1 MKLKECI
8 KVFLN
13 KWFGKGPDGKTNP
26 HQLTLLTAVIGFPV
40 AVLLHLQMGYEMG
53 TNPRVPPLQNLMSAL
68 AHLPEVKRLV
78 QKSSYYT
85 WDYNFSYSWLIF
97 FIYISIVF
105 AMYINNERFK
115 RLEKNS
121 KGDEK
126 WNDWKWHNLNRVYPK
141 DKPEI
146 SEPEENSNKIG
157 NAILGQKTRL
167 NMEDV
172 WGMNLNMLIQGS
184 PGSGKTRYVLKPNL
198 LQFNSSYVITDP
210 SGELIRASGKALM
223 EHGYRI
229 KVFNLDDMSFSCQYN
244 PFRYIKSDDD
254 VLTLVECLMKN
265 TDDSKSSK
273 GDQFFTKAEQCL
285 FLSIFYYIVHVYKD
299 QPEKQNLNE
308 VMRML
313 LMAKVSEQK
322 EDLEREREKYLE
334 AEDAD
339 DDPEAPEFQKEN
351 ENGIRLLPK
360 YRIKDKSTG
369 EILQEFQSP
378 QEKALFMDCIKNGE
392 IVFSQNERL
401 PCNVRCMLDEFANTG
416 EIPNFQSIL
425 NTCRKYDISCM
436 VIIQSLGQ
444 LKQMYDK
451 DYSSIIDG
459 CSTQM
464 YLAIQDADDL
474 KRVSELLGNK
484 TVDVKNTS
492 RSFGSKGSDSQSINT
507 DSAALMTASQIRRMD
522 PKKCLIFISGEAP
535 FLDDKFALEKHVNY
549 PQLADSNPENKFN
562 FREYFYIVPKKTE
575 EEEKKLQQT
584 FRASKAGQEKFKGRK
599 KMKAVT
605 MKNAAELA
613 QKNAYEP
620 QEKGKELDTEERVE
634 SIQGLI
640 DNSAGNRR
648 VKDQLEKDV
657 KIGNIKKD
665 GNGIIHVDHPNKEEQ
680 FADDDENAVAD
691 ADNGDIMSYMMN

>member
-322 EDLEREREKYLE
+322 EDMESDL
-334 AEDAD
+334 
-339 DDPEAPEFQKEN
+339 
-351 ENGIRLLPK
+351 
-360 YRIKDKSTG
+360 DK
-369 EILQEFQSP
+369 
-378 QEKALFMDCIKNGE
+378 LFNK
-392 IVFSQNERL
+392 
-401 PCNVRCMLDEFANTG
+401 LDRNHIA
-416 EIPNFQSIL
+416 
-425 NTCRKYDISCM
+425 
-436 VIIQSLGQ
+436 
-444 LKQMYDK
+444 
-451 DYSSIIDG
+451 
-459 CSTQM
+459 
-464 YLAIQDADDL
+464 
-474 KRVSELLGNK
+474 
-484 TVDVKNTS
+484 VKNYT
-492 RSFGSKGSDSQSINT
+492 
-507 DSAALMTASQIRRMD
+507 
-522 PKKCLIFISGEAP
+522 IF
-535 FLDDKFALEKHVNY
+535 K
-549 PQLADSNPENKFN
+549 
-562 FREYFYIVPKKTE
+562 
-575 EEEKKLQQT
+575 
-584 FRASKAGQEKFKGRK
+584 
-599 KMKAVT
+599 
-605 MKNAAELA
+605 
-613 QKNAYEP
+613 
-620 QEKGKELDTEERVE
+620 
-634 SIQGLI
+634 QGT
-640 DNSAGNRR
+640 
-648 VKDQLEKDV
+648 
-657 KIGNIKKD
+657 
-665 GNGIIHVDHPNKEEQ
+665 
-680 FADDDENAVAD
+680 
-691 ADNGDIMSYMMN
+691 GDICSK

>member
-322 EDLEREREKYLE
+322 EDMESDLDKLFNKLDRNHIAVKNYTIFKQGTGKTLKSILISAGVRMAPFNIPGVINLV
-334 AEDAD
+334 AD
-339 DDPEAPEFQKEN
+339 DTVHLEEVGDRKQ
-351 ENGIRLLPK
+351 
-360 YRIKDKSTG
+360 
-369 EILQEFQSP
+369 
-378 QEKALFMDCIKNGE
+378 ALFIITPSFFRYTGT
-392 IVFSQNERL
+392 L
-401 PCNVRCMLDEFANTG
+401 WDE
-416 EIPNFQSIL
+416 
-425 NTCRKYDISCM
+425 
-436 VIIQSLGQ
+436 
-444 LKQMYDK
+444 
-451 DYSSIIDG
+451 
-459 CSTQM
+459 
-464 YLAIQDADDL
+464 
-474 KRVSELLGNK
+474 KR
-484 TVDVKNTS
+484 
-492 RSFGSKGSDSQSINT
+492 
-507 DSAALMTASQIRRMD
+507 
-522 PKKCLIFISGEAP
+522 
-535 FLDDKFALEKHVNY
+535 
-549 PQLADSNPENKFN
+549 
-562 FREYFYIVPKKTE
+562 
-575 EEEKKLQQT
+575 
-584 FRASKAGQEKFKGRK
+584 
-599 KMKAVT
+599 
-605 MKNAAELA
+605 
-613 QKNAYEP
+613 
-620 QEKGKELDTEERVE
+620 
-634 SIQGLI
+634 
-640 DNSAGNRR
+640 
-648 VKDQLEKDV
+648 
-657 KIGNIKKD
+657 
-665 GNGIIHVDHPNKEEQ
+665 
-680 FADDDENAVAD
+680 
-691 ADNGDIMSYMMN
+691 